1 MTKAGTLKETR
12 YELILD
18 SLKSGTFKM
27 KDMAEATQVDR
38 GQIRDDLKTLQL
50 MHPEIKHYGTT
61 GRTSKWVWEEEI
73 EQKTVKEM
81 KEEKTD
87 RYSVNKNDEG
97 YSDPT
102 AAAVIKSMDNI
113 YGSKVPG
120 SVWSVSSANG
130 KVEEYLILSDFR
142 DRCSCLMLLND
153 KTQWNPVYCVAVDFK
168 TDSYVDVRCICPKP
182 SRYFLQYEFEIK
194 NLEAVQ
200 NRINKIFRLP
210 VLEKTVEVSVPVEVE
225 KIVEKKVEVPVEVIK
240 TVEVQVPVPVAIDDR
255 DKTVD
260 AVDTA
265 LLRQKADIYERIAWT
280 FLNGIHDTMK
290 EGV

>member
-1 MTKAGTLKETR
+1 MNKAGTVRETR

-18 SLKSGTFKM
+18 ALKTGTFKT
-27 KDMAEATQVDR
+27 KDMAEATQVNR
-38 GQIRDDLKTLQL
+38 NQITQDLKTLQL
-50 MHPEIKHYGTT
+50 MYPQIKHYGTT
-61 GRTSKWVWEEEI
+61 GSSSKWVWEETEK
-73 EQKTVKEM
+73 KTVKE
-81 KEEKTD
+81 EEME
-87 RYSVNKNDEG
+87 RYSYKKTDEG

-120 SVWSVSSANG
+120 SVWSVSSASG

-142 DRCSCLMLLND
+142 DCCSCLMLLTD
-153 KTQWNPVYCVAVDFK
+153 KAQWNPVYCVAVDFK
-168 TDSYVDVRCICPKP
+168 TDSYVDVRRICPKP

-200 NRINKIFRLP
+200 RRINKIFRFP
-210 VLEKTVEVSVPVEVE
+210 VQEKTVEVPVPVE
-225 KIVEKKVEVPVEVIK
+225 IEKKVEVPVEVIK
-240 TVEVQVPVPVAIDDR
+240 TVEVKVPVPVEVDR

-280 FLNGIHDTMK
+280 FLNGIHETLK
-290 EGV
+290 ENE

>member
-12 YELILD
+12 YELIID
-18 SLKSGTFKM
+18 ALKSGTFKA
-27 KDMAEATQVDR
+27 KDMAEATQVNR
-38 GQIRDDLKTLQL
+38 NQITQDLKTLQL
-50 MHPEIKHYGTT
+50 MYPQIKHYGTT
-61 GRTSKWVWEEEI
+61 GSSSKWVWEETEK
-73 EQKTVKEM
+73 KTVKE
-81 KEEKTD
+81 EEMD
-87 RYSVNKNDEG
+87 RYSYKKTDEG

-142 DRCSCLMLLND
+142 DCCSCLMLLTD
-153 KTQWNPVYCVAVDFK
+153 KAQWNPVYCVAVDFK
-168 TDSYVDVRCICPKP
+168 TDSYVDVRRICPKP

-200 NRINKIFRLP
+200 NRINKIFRFP
-210 VLEKTVEVSVPVEVE
+210 VQEKTVEVP
-225 KIVEKKVEVPVEVIK
+225 VPVEVIK
-240 TVEVQVPVPVAIDDR
+240 TVEVKVPVPVETER
-255 DKTVD
+255 DNTVD

-265 LLRQKADIYERIAWT
+265 LLRQKADIYEKIAWT
-280 FLNGIHDTMK
+280 FLNGIHETMK
-290 EGV
+290 EGE

>member
-12 YELILD
+12 YELIVD
-18 SLKSGTFKM
+18 ALKSGTFKT
-27 KDMAEATQVDR
+27 KDMAEATQVNR
-38 GQIRDDLKTLQL
+38 NQITNDLKTLQL
-50 MHPEIKHYGTT
+50 MYPQIKHYGTT
-61 GRTSKWVWEEEI
+61 GSSSKWVWEETE
-73 EQKTVKEM
+73 KRTVKE
-81 KEEKTD
+81 EID

-142 DRCSCLMLLND
+142 DCCSCLMLLTD
-153 KTQWNPVYCVAVDFK
+153 KAQWNPVYCVAVDFR
-168 TDSYVDVRCICPKP
+168 TDSYVDVRRICPKP

-200 NRINKIFRLP
+200 NRINKIFRFP
-210 VLEKTVEVSVPVEVE
+210 VQEKTVEVPVPVE
-225 KIVEKKVEVPVEVIK
+225 VEKKVEVPVEVIK
-240 TVEVQVPVPVAIDDR
+240 TVEVKVPMPVEIDR

-290 EGV
+290 EGE

>member
-1 MTKAGTLKETR
+1 MNKAGTLKETR

-18 SLKSGTFKM
+18 ALKSGTFKA
-27 KDMAEATQVDR
+27 KDMAEATQVNR
-38 GQIRDDLKTLQL
+38 NQITQDLKTLQL
-50 MHPEIKHYGTT
+50 MYPQIKHYGTT
-61 GRTSKWVWEEEI
+61 GSSSKWVWEETEK
-73 EQKTVKEM
+73 KTVKE
-81 KEEKTD
+81 EEID

-120 SVWSVSSANG
+120 SVWSVSSASG

-142 DRCSCLMLLND
+142 DCCSCLMLLTD
-153 KTQWNPVYCVAVDFK
+153 KAQWNPVYCVAVDFK
-168 TDSYVDVRCICPKP
+168 TDSYVDVRRICPKP

-200 NRINKIFRLP
+200 NRINKIFRFP
-210 VLEKTVEVSVPVEVE
+210 VQEKTVEVP
-225 KIVEKKVEVPVEVIK
+225 VPVEVIK
-240 TVEVQVPVPVAIDDR
+240 TVEVKVPVPVETER
-255 DKTVD
+255 DITVD

-280 FLNGIHDTMK
+280 FLNGIHETMK
-290 EGV
+290 ENE

>member
-1 MTKAGTLKETR
+1 MNKAGTLKETR

-18 SLKSGTFKM
+18 ALKTGTFKS
-27 KDMAEATQVDR
+27 KDMAEVTQVNR
-38 GQIRDDLKTLQL
+38 NQITQDLKTLQL
-50 MHPEIKHYGTT
+50 MYPQIKHYGTT
-61 GRTSKWVWEEEI
+61 GSSSKWVWEETEK
-73 EQKTVKEM
+73 KTVKEAV
-81 KEEKTD
+81 EEID

-142 DRCSCLMLLND
+142 DCCSCLMLLND
-153 KTQWNPVYCVAVDFK
+153 KNQYNPVYCVAVDFK
-168 TDSYVDVRCICPKP
+168 TDSYVDVRRICPKP

-200 NRINKIFRLP
+200 NRINKIFRFP
-210 VLEKTVEVSVPVEVE
+210 MSEKTVEVRVPVERIVEVE
-225 KIVEKKVEVPVEVIK
+225 KEVIK
-240 TVEVQVPVPVAIDDR
+240 EVPAENTIEPVEI
-255 DKTVD
+255 
-260 AVDTA
+260 A
-265 LLRQKADIYERIAWT
+265 LLRQRAEIYEKC
-280 FLNGIHDTMK
+280 FTMLCQAGGAA
-290 EGV
+290 E

>member
-18 SLKSGTFKM
+18 ALKTGTFKT
-27 KDMAEATQVDR
+27 KDMAEATQVNR
-38 GQIRDDLKTLQL
+38 NQITQDLKTLQL
-50 MHPEIKHYGTT
+50 MYPQIKHYGTT
-61 GRTSKWVWEEEI
+61 GSSSKWVWEETEK
-73 EQKTVKEM
+73 KTIKEM
-81 KEEKTD
+81 KEEID

-120 SVWSVSSANG
+120 SVWSVSMANG
-130 KVEEYLILSDFR
+130 KVEEYLVLSDFR
-142 DRCSCLMLLND
+142 DRCSCLMLLGDEVNY
-153 KTQWNPVYCVAVDFK
+153 NPVYCVCVDLQRK
-168 TDSYVDVRCICPKP
+168 KYVDVRLISSKP
-182 SRYFLQYEFEIK
+182 ARYFLQYEFEIK
-194 NLEAVQ
+194 NLNTVQ
-200 NRINKIFRLP
+200 EKIQKIFKMP
-210 VLEKTVEVSVPVEVE
+210 VQEKKVEVPVEVE

-240 TVEVQVPVPVAIDDR
+240 TVEVKVPEPVEIDR

-290 EGV
+290 EAE

>member
-1 MTKAGTLKETR
+1 MTKVGTLKETR

-18 SLKSGTFKM
+18 ALKSGTFKA
-27 KDMAEATQVDR
+27 KDMAEATQVNR
-38 GQIRDDLKTLQL
+38 NQITQDLKTLQL
-50 MHPEIKHYGTT
+50 MYPQIKHYGTT
-61 GRTSKWVWEEEI
+61 GISSKWVWEETE
-73 EQKTVKEM
+73 KRTVKE
-81 KEEKTD
+81 EID

-142 DRCSCLMLLND
+142 DCCSCLMLLTD
-153 KTQWNPVYCVAVDFK
+153 KAQWNPVYCVAVDFK
-168 TDSYVDVRCICPKP
+168 TDSYVDVRRICPKP

-200 NRINKIFRLP
+200 NRINKIFNFP
-210 VLEKTVEVSVPVEVE
+210 VQEKTVEVSVPVEVE
-225 KIVEKKVEVPVEVIK
+225 KIVEKPVEVIK

-255 DKTVD
+255 DKSVD

-280 FLNGIHDTMK
+280 FLNGIHETMK
-290 EGV
+290 ENE

>member
-1 MTKAGTLKETR
+1 MTKVGTVRETR
-12 YELILD
+12 YELILEA
-18 SLKSGTFKM
+18 LKSGTFKT
-27 KDMAEATQVDR
+27 KDMAEATQVNR
-38 GQIRDDLKTLQL
+38 NQITQDLKTLQL
-50 MHPEIKHYGTT
+50 MYPQIKHYGTT
-61 GRTSKWVWEEEI
+61 GSSSKWVWEETE
-73 EQKTVKEM
+73 KRTVKE
-81 KEEKTD
+81 EID
-87 RYSVNKNDEG
+87 RYPYKKTDEG

-142 DRCSCLMLLND
+142 DCCSCLMLLTD
-153 KTQWNPVYCVAVDFK
+153 KAQWNPVYCVAVDFK
-168 TDSYVDVRCICPKP
+168 TDSYVDVRRICPKP

-200 NRINKIFRLP
+200 NRINKIFRFP
-210 VLEKTVEVSVPVEVE
+210 VQEKTVEVP
-225 KIVEKKVEVPVEVIK
+225 VPVEVIK
-240 TVEVQVPVPVAIDDR
+240 TVEVKVPVPVETER
-255 DKTVD
+255 DTTVD

-280 FLNGIHDTMK
+280 FLNGIHETMK
-290 EGV
+290 EGE

>member
-18 SLKSGTFKM
+18 ALKSGSFKA
-27 KDMAEATQVDR
+27 KDMAEATQVNR
-38 GQIRDDLKTLQL
+38 NQITQDLKTLQL
-50 MHPEIKHYGTT
+50 MYPQIKHYGTT
-61 GRTSKWVWEEEI
+61 GSSSKWVWEETEKKI
-73 EQKTVKEM
+73 IKEM
-81 KEEKTD
+81 KEEID

-102 AAAVIKSMDNI
+102 AAAVIKSCDNI

-130 KVEEYLILSDFR
+130 KVEEYLILCDFR
-142 DRCSCLMLLND
+142 ECCSCLMLLTD
-153 KTQWNPVYCVAVDFK
+153 TSQYNPVYCVPVDFQRK
-168 TDSYVDVRCICPKP
+168 AYVDVRRVCPKP
-182 SRYFLQYEFEIK
+182 SRYFLQYEFEIT

-200 NRINKIFRLP
+200 NKVNKIFKFP
-210 VLEKTVEVSVPVEVE
+210 ASEKTIEVEVE
-225 KIVEKKVEVPVEVIK
+225 KVIEKKVEVPVEVIK
-240 TVEVQVPVPVAIDDR
+240 TVEVKVPVPVEIG
-255 DKTVD
+255 DKTID

-280 FLNGIHDTMK
+280 FLNGIHETMK
-290 EGV
+290 EAE

>member
-12 YELILD
+12 YELIVD
-18 SLKSGTFKM
+18 ALKSGTFKA
-27 KDMAEATQVDR
+27 KDMAEATQVNR
-38 GQIRDDLKTLQL
+38 NQITQDLKTLQL
-50 MHPEIKHYGTT
+50 MYPQIKHYGTT
-61 GRTSKWVWEEEI
+61 GSSSRWVWEETEK
-73 EQKTVKEM
+73 KTM
-81 KEEKTD
+81 KEAAEEID

-102 AAAVIKSMDNI
+102 AAAVIKSMDDI

-120 SVWSVSSANG
+120 SVWSVSSASG

-142 DRCSCLMLLND
+142 DCCSCLMLLTD
-153 KTQWNPVYCVAVDFK
+153 KAQWNPVYCVAVDFK
-168 TDSYVDVRCICPKP
+168 TDSYVDVRRICPKP

-194 NLEAVQ
+194 NLEAVK
-200 NRINKIFRLP
+200 NRINKIFNFP
-210 VLEKTVEVSVPVEVE
+210 VQEKTVEVPVPVEVE

-255 DKTVD
+255 DKSVD

-290 EGV
+290 DGE

>member
-1 MTKAGTLKETR
+1 MNKGATTVKETR

-18 SLKSGTFKM
+18 ALKSGTFKA
-27 KDMAEATQVDR
+27 KDMAEATQVNR
-38 GQIRDDLKTLQL
+38 NQITQDLKTLQL
-50 MHPEIKHYGTT
+50 MYPQIKHYGTT
-61 GRTSKWVWEEEI
+61 GSSSKWVWEEAEK
-73 EQKTVKEM
+73 KTVKEM
-81 KEEKTD
+81 KEEND

-142 DRCSCLMLLND
+142 DCCSCLMLLTD
-153 KTQWNPVYCVAVDFK
+153 KSQWNPVYCVAVDFT
-168 TDSYVDVRCICPKP
+168 TDSYVDVRRICPKP

-200 NRINKIFRLP
+200 NRINKIFRFP
-210 VLEKTVEVSVPVEVE
+210 VQEKTVEVPVPVE
-225 KIVEKKVEVPVEVIK
+225 IEKKVEVPVEVIK
-240 TVEVQVPVPVAIDDR
+240 TVEVKVPVPVETER
-255 DKTVD
+255 DTTVD

-280 FLNGIHDTMK
+280 FLNGIHDNMK
-290 EGV
+290 EGE

>member
-12 YELILD
+12 YELIID
-18 SLKSGTFKM
+18 ALKTGTFKT
-27 KDMAEATQVDR
+27 KDMAEATQVNR
-38 GQIRDDLKTLQL
+38 NQITQDLKTLQL
-50 MHPEIKHYGTT
+50 MYPQIKHYGTT
-61 GRTSKWVWEEEI
+61 GSSSRWVWEEGAKQE
-73 EQKTVKEM
+73 VKE
-81 KEEKTD
+81 EID

-142 DRCSCLMLLND
+142 DCCSCLMLLTD

-168 TDSYVDVRCICPKP
+168 TDSYVDVRRVCPKP

-200 NRINKIFRLP
+200 NRINKIFRFP
-210 VLEKTVEVSVPVEVE
+210 VQEKTVEVP
-225 KIVEKKVEVPVEVIK
+225 VPVEVIK
-240 TVEVQVPVPVAIDDR
+240 TVEVKVPVPVETERDD
-255 DKTVD
+255 TVD

-280 FLNGIHDTMK
+280 FLNGIHETMK
-290 EGV
+290 EDE